1 MPRYEYMNKETNESI
16 WVRLPKKDYDQ
27 FLIDNPTLERAPRM
41 PTIIENILN
50 DVFYED
56 IQ

>member
-1 MPRYEYMNKETNESI
+1 MNKETNESI
-16 WVRLPKKDYDQ
+16 WVRLPNKDYDQ

>member
-16 WVRLPKKDYDQ
+16 WARLPNKDYDQ